1 MFVPPKMTFWTPAFQ
16 YAVFVTAMVSY
27 FVGLHQPPDQ
37 QKCATVLR
45 PGKAHT
51 VKWLH
56 AEPESDDYELPHKL
70 KAYGYATKFVLD
82 GCDSIMAGHATE
94 KW

>member
-1 MFVPPKMTFWTPAFQ
+1 MRL
-16 YAVFVTAMVSY
+16 YAVSVTAMVSL
-27 FVGLHQPPDQ
+27 FVGLHQPSAQ
-37 QKCATVLR
+37 QKCARMHRHGEAWTR
-45 PGKAHT
+45 
-51 VKWLH
+51 KWLR

-70 KAYGYATKFVLD
+70 KAYAYATKFVLD

>member
-1 MFVPPKMTFWTPAFQ
+1 MTFWTPMRL
-16 YAVFVTAMVSY
+16 YAVSVTAMVSL
-27 FVGLHQPPDQ
+27 FVGLHQPSAQ
-37 QKCATVLR
+37 QKCARMHRLGEAWTR
-45 PGKAHT
+45 
-51 VKWLH
+51 KWLH